1 MADKDFLDKNG
12 TSYLWN
18 KAKQKIDAA
27 KTTVDNYTINGK
39 KVSGNPVLKADD
51 VGAVP
56 LGEDGKISSRY
67 MPSYVD
73 DMVELDKKFP
83 ITSIQADSMTD
94 DPMFKSS
101 ISDLHFIGTTAV
113 YNSAAVFYDNTLKAF
128 ILEVTD
134 SDGLTFYFSWEEVEG
149 YPDSADYG
157 NEIQIKLTPD
167 GTTTYN
173 VITADTRS
181 YYDEI
186 EEVYCLANN
195 SGQLIANGYVD
206 GKIYVD
212 TEKNKSY
219 RWSGSQL
226 VEVGGGVALGE
237 TSETAF
243 AGDKGKEVYDAVF
256 TKNMPVVVPEIV
268 INSYSATDQSG
279 NVTKNTTINGN
290 TITIERGIKLSY
302 NVAFRW
308 NSANGYKDPTA
319 IVAGTTWYDASKEK
333 GGLPLKGVLSASKT
347 GTTESALTLTA
358 KVSAPKI
365 GLMVDSNNNVT
376 KAEGNDV
383 AENSFKVSLT
393 YRRYFGIIDDGS
405 TINEGL
411 IKGLSSELNTSRGKT
426 IAINVKDYQQY
437 VYAYESALNEASIS
451 KGVEDEKSFWTT
463 GTLNITNQYG
473 KTISYRYYVCG
484 AGAYKGANIKFG

>member
-1 MADKDFLDKNG
+1 MADKDYLDKNG

-39 KVSGNPVLKADD
+39 KVSGSPVLSASD
-51 VGAVP
+51 VGAAP
-56 LGEDGKISSRY
+56 LVGNKIPAQYIPTAMDDVVYIMNYATGVITEDELESVEEGRLTTLPEGWSISEHVYYESTLQVF
-67 MPSYVD
+67 YVCAWSED
-73 DMVELDKKFP
+73 
-83 ITSIQADSMTD
+83 ADSIYFQWDKIGDLASSDNYGDNKAISVVGKNIIAKT
-94 DPMFKSS
+94 KS
-101 ISDLHFIGTTAV
+101 
-113 YNSAAVFYDNTLKAF
+113 
-128 ILEVTD
+128 
-134 SDGLTFYFSWEEVEG
+134 
-149 YPDSADYG
+149 P
-157 NEIQIKLTPD
+157 
-167 GTTTYN
+167 N
-173 VITADTRS
+173 VIYRNVSVDMIAYEGTG
-181 YYDEI
+181 
-186 EEVYCLANN
+186 EE
-195 SGQLIANGYVD
+195 
-206 GKIYVD
+206 GKVYVD
-212 TEKNKSY
+212 TISNKTY
-219 RWSGSQL
+219 RWGGSSFVIIGTDL
-226 VEVGGGVALGE
+226 ALGE

-279 NVTKNTTINGN
+279 NVTPNTSRNGN
-290 TITIERGIKLSY
+290 TVTIERGIKLSY

-393 YRRYFGIIDDGS
+393 YRRYFGVIANGS
-405 TINEGL
+405 TINEEL

-426 IAINVKDYQQY
+426 IAINVNDSQQY

-451 KGVEDEKSFWTT
+451 KGVEDEKAFWTT

-484 AGAYKGANIKFG
+484 AGAYKGVSIKFG